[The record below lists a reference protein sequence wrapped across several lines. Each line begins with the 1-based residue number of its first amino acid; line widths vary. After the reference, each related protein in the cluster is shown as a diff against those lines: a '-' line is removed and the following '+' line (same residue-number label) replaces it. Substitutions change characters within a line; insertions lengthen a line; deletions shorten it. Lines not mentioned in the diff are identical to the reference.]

1 LPDLSPIANAWNV
14 LIDQYCLSELPDR
27 IFSVTSEEM
36 DTKTLQNQQPSH
48 LHTEN
53 ESIVDKLFNLS
64 TNDQRLK
71 RLLELKL
78 MLQSSLIDCKAIQFK

>member
-14 LIDQYCLSELPDR
+14 LIDQYCLSELPGR

-53 ESIVDKLFNLS
+53 ESIVDKLNHG
-64 TNDQRLK
+64 QRLK

-78 MLQSSLIDCKAIQFK
+78 MLQSSLIYCKAIQFK

>member
-27 IFSVTSEEM
+27 IFRVTSEEM

-53 ESIVDKLFNLS
+53 ESIVDKLNHG
-64 TNDQRLK
+64 QRLK

>member
-53 ESIVDKLFNLS
+53 ESIVDKLNHG
-64 TNDQRLK
+64 QRLK